1 MKSLT
6 RLLPALTVAFGLS
19 AAAPA
24 HAAALWFG
32 ADARTAG
39 LDAHAGIA
47 LLPVPFIG
55 TLGIEAGVGSSY
67 GNSLSINEY
76 RVGGTLRDL
85 NLPFTSV
92 DAFVSGGAAFHL
104 LADSN
109 TATSTYL
116 EGGLRGPVLGPVGWR
131 LSAKGD
137 SFSGFSAGAGLEVRF

>member
-1 MKSLT
+1 MKRLFPVLT
-6 RLLPALTVAFGLS
+6 LALGLS
-19 AAAPA
+19 MLTPA
-24 HAAALWFG
+24 HASALWAG
-32 ADARTAG
+32 ADARTTG

-55 TLGIEAGVGSSY
+55 TLGIEAGAASSY
-67 GNSLSINEY
+67 GGSLSINEF

-104 LADSN
+104 TQN
-109 TATSTYL
+109 TTTTSTYL

-131 LSAKGD
+131 LSARGD
-137 SFSGFSAGAGLEVRF
+137 SFAGFSAGAGLEIRF

>member
-1 MKSLT
+1 MK
-6 RLLPALTVAFGLS
+6 RLLPVLTVALGLCTLT
-19 AAAPA
+19 PA
-24 HAAALWFG
+24 HASALWFG

-39 LDAHAGIA
+39 LDAHAGVA

-55 TLGIEAGVGSSY
+55 TLGIEAGVSSSY
-67 GNSLSINEY
+67 GDALSINEF

-85 NLPFTSV
+85 NLPLTSV

-109 TATSTYL
+109 TATSTYV

-137 SFSGFSAGAGLEVRF
+137 SFSGFSAGAGLEIRF